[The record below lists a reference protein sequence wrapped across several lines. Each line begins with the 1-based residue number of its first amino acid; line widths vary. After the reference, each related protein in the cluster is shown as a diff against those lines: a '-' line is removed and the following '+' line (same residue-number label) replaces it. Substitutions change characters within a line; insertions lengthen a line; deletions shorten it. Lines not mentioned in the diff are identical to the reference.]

1 MKDTEEV
8 FLVSL
13 AAEDASGRVG
23 YEDTSTE
30 TVIMMINVIANK

>member
-13 AAEDASGRVG
+13 VAEDASGRVG

-30 TVIMMINVIANK
+30 TVIKMTNVTADK